1 MTKNS
6 VFYEGGGRLFAW
18 QFSNKKNKK
27 NLKKSLMRFY
37 FLDFFRQ
44 CGTKTHGVFLQEGV
58 QGKGLPREALGARG
72 GERFYSHF

>member
-1 MTKNS
+1 
-6 VFYEGGGRLFAW
+6 
-18 QFSNKKNKK
+18 
-27 NLKKSLMRFY
+27 MRFY

-72 GERFYSHF
+72 GGSDFIVIFRPKTFSQSLLA